1 MRERGIKGWS
11 FAKSLNEFMVKNA
24 TRTTTLVIPRVF
36 GLRLQ
41 TNNNNSRIP
50 RVFGPSAAVN
60 NNISNS

>member
-36 GLRLQ
+36 GLLLQ
-41 TNNNNSRIP
+41 TNILITS
-50 RVFGPSAAVN
+50 RVFVQMSVDHK
-60 NNISNS
+60 